1 MVCKMAKKAM
11 LGAAL
16 TAGGM
21 YLVFGTAAPNYVRTA
36 FHKARETAK
45 GATPI
50 QFEIDVAKDQIA
62 QLEPEIHRNMET
74 LARAEV
80 DVEHLNRE
88 IETVRANLKAE
99 HGKMVSL
106 RQKLETGDLR
116 LASNSNIRLT
126 REEVTADLAS
136 RMDHYTF
143 VADILKQKEETL
155 KARQTAVEAARLKL
169 QEMNAQKR
177 KLAAQVESIQARLQQ
192 IEATEH
198 KNEFHFD
205 DGALARAK
213 ATVTELEK
221 RLAVKTRLAEMEGH
235 YSGQPVPASLDSDR
249 DVLKEFDA
257 RFGQPADAGA
267 APIEKKSL

>member
-1 MVCKMAKKAM
+1 MVCKLAKKAM

-16 TAGGM
+16 AAGGT

-50 QFEIDVAKDQIA
+50 QFEIEVARDQIA
-62 QLEPEIHRNMET
+62 QLEPEIHKNMET

-88 IETVRANLKAE
+88 IETVRNNLKGE
-99 HGKMVSL
+99 REKMVSL
-106 RQKLETGDLR
+106 RGKIETGDLR
-116 LASNSNIRLT
+116 LASNSNVRLT
-126 REEVTADLAS
+126 VEEAKADLAG

-143 VADILKQKEETL
+143 TSDLLKQKEETL

-169 QEMNAQKR
+169 QQMNTQKR
-177 KLAAQVESIQARLQQ
+177 ALAAQVEKIQARLQS
-192 IEATEH
+192 IEATEQ

-205 DGALARAK
+205 DNALARAK
-213 ATVTELEK
+213 ATVADLEK
-221 RLAVKTRLAEMEGH
+221 RLEVKTRLAEMEGH
-235 YSGQPVPASLDSDR
+235 YSGGVAPAVLEGDR
-249 DVLKEFDA
+249 DVIKEFDSK
-257 RFGQPADAGA
+257 FGPGEESKPSGD
-267 APIEKKSL
+267 KKSL